1 MFSSKILLIA
11 VFIAVQITG
20 KSSYI
25 FLLFKINSFFFV
37 YVEDRLISAQEFII
51 SINDLN
57 NAFINT
63 PDKTYV
69 SMGVNYKRVK
79 ITCSKNIIAKEGT
92 IQIFLNEKNIEPLS
106 TCTGYYPGLFGDIY
120 CRSKTVE
127 VDLGNYNSIK
137 SIFEIECKI
146 AETGVSNIKQ
156 LYKLCK

>member
-1 MFSSKILLIA
+1 MLSSKISIIT
-11 VFIAVQITG
+11 VFIAVYITG
-20 KSSYI
+20 ISSC
-25 FLLFKINSFFFV
+25 FLFFHLIHVFL
-37 YVEDRLISAQEFII
+37 DCLISAQQFNITL
-51 SINDLN
+51 NDLN